1 MTADPLPKCTLGPK
15 PWRFPVNYSALDASS
30 SVDNDTRLAKTR
42 GPTRTEFNRL
52 RQEVGELTGRQEAAQ
67 RELAIQFQ
75 RIAELQ
81 AEIDLIRAAW
91 SKLRPKTAVKRPRP
105 R

>member
-1 MTADPLPKCTLGPK
+1 LT
-15 PWRFPVNYSALDASS
+15 ASS

-52 RQEVGELTGRQEAAQ
+52 RHEFEELASRQDATQ

-81 AEIDLIRAAW
+81 AEIDVIRAAW
-91 SKLRPKTAVKRPRP
+91 SKIGPKAAVKRPRA